1 MNDDARQRI
10 RAALFGA
17 VVGDAL
23 GVPFEFLS
31 REQTRSRF
39 TCAMTG
45 YGTYNQPPGTW
56 SDDSSMLLCTA
67 EVYAKGFSLPLL
79 ADTFVR
85 WMNQAHMTPHGQVFD
100 CGITTSSALHRYHAG
115 ATVTTCGC
123 TEEGCNGNGS
133 LMRIAPVAI
142 YHALSPETVLCTA
155 VSTVSAIT
163 HAHPRSRLGCVIFSL
178 LLAHALRSFLDD
190 PAVSASDA
198 LHSALVA
205 VHRRHHGILH
215 TSAFAAELP
224 LYHRIFLPGFKELPA
239 DRIYSDGY
247 VVHTLEA
254 ALWCVLRSTSFKDA
268 VSLAVELGNDCDTT
282 ACVTGALAGLVFG
295 AGSIPEE
302 WVGALQSAQLVQS
315 VIEDFIDVVALAWE
329 EDRRYSERE

>member
-1 MNDDARQRI
+1 MNDDARRRVQ
-10 RAALFGA
+10 AALLGA

-39 TCAMTG
+39 TGAMTG

-85 WMNQAHMTPHGQVFD
+85 WMDQAHMTPHGRVFD
-100 CGITTSSALHRYHAG
+100 CGITTSSALRRYHSG
-115 ATVTTCGC
+115 ASVAACGC

-142 YHALSPETVLCTA
+142 YHAFSSDAELCKTVSSA
-155 VSTVSAIT
+155 SAIT

-178 LLAHALRSFLDD
+178 LIANVLQSFVANPALAS
-190 PAVSASDA
+190 SDA
-198 LHSALVA
+198 LRHALVA
-205 VHRRHHGILH
+205 LHRNHHGVLH
-215 TSAFAAELP
+215 ASAFSPELP
-224 LYHRIFLPGFKELPA
+224 HYHRIFLPGFKELPV

-247 VVHTLEA
+247 VIHTLEA
-254 ALWCVLRSTSFKDA
+254 SLWCVLRNTSFRDA
-268 VSLAVELGNDCDTT
+268 VSMAVALGSDCDTT
-282 ACVTGALAGLVFG
+282 ACVTGVLAGLLFG
-295 AGSIPEE
+295 VESIPEE
-302 WVGALQSAQLVQS
+302 WVGALQSRERVLG
-315 VIEDFIDVVALAWE
+315 VIDDFIESTALAWG
-329 EDRRYSERE
+329 